1 MAINPIAINAY
12 RTALGQSQSLENKVA
27 ESLAKSEK
35 PKTSFVQTLEKS
47 VADVNHEQIK
57 KDSMI
62 ESFATGENT
71 NVHELMIQ
79 LQKANMAMSL
89 TSTVR
94 TQVMNAYKE
103 LIKMPF

>member
-57 KDSMI
+57 KI
-62 ESFATGENT
+62 A
-71 NVHELMIQ
+71 
-79 LQKANMAMSL
+79 
-89 TSTVR
+89 
-94 TQVMNAYKE
+94 
-103 LIKMPF
+103 